1 MSDSESGS
9 ADEPR
14 TLRRRLPREDRRRLA
29 AANEQE
35 WLAFPGLPGTH
46 LTWRKSGSGNWDLVS
61 AEGAIW
67 ATRRGKSVVASDR
80 IYEICRI
87 RTNDSFINPRYRT
100 ELVDSAGSAVFSW
113 TGTHSAGHARTV
125 LSLGGVDYEFP
136 LRGSMYKTK
145 TVMSAVETGEPG
157 LPLAQFRLTSGWYR
171 AGLSWSYF
179 PPRSVEV
186 VVSPGFPMIPQMALV
201 IAVASPWLRS
211 YFRGNSG

>member
-1 MSDSESGS
+1 MSESGS

-113 TGTHSAGHARTV
+113 TGTHSAGRARTV
-125 LSLGGVDYEFP
+125 LSLRGVDDEFP

-157 LPLAQFRLTSGWYR
+157 HPLVNFDDLGLVSGGAELELLSPSISRSRGESWFPDDPTDGIGDRRRVVLVAELLPR
-171 AGLSWSYF
+171 
-179 PPRSVEV
+179 
-186 VVSPGFPMIPQMALV
+186 
-201 IAVASPWLRS
+201 
-211 YFRGNSG
+211 